1 MPPLIAYALSL
12 IEIDFITSFR
22 WKSNLME
29 TSVGVTSAL
38 IAGESIAEEE
48 TDELLDATMATGDEG
63 SSLYRLRGVVVH
75 SGQANGG
82 HYYSFIR
89 SDRGDGK
96 WYKFDDTDVHEHDL
110 STEDVAFFYC
120 S

>member
-1 MPPLIAYALSL
+1 MPFLITQYKML
-12 IEIDFITSFR
+12 IIQWTG
-22 WKSNLME
+22 LMCV
-29 TSVGVTSAL
+29 S
-38 IAGESIAEEE
+38 GEVIAEESLSSE
-48 TDELLDATMATGDEG
+48 GESKDAPDEG
-63 SSLYRLRGVVVH
+63 SSMYRLKGVVVH

-110 STEDVAFFYC
+110 STDDVSSVLYFTAPLC
-120 S
+120 ERNQK